1 MSSEIIK
8 LIENQKK
15 IPIIGKG
22 TSIDIKN
29 KFNRLVLD
37 KYSVIEITLR
47 SNEALEVSIEL
58 KKQNPNI
65 NIGFNKMFKKK
76 DNIRAFLYVTV
87 SPSA

>member
-29 KFNRLVLD
+29 KFDRLV
-37 KYSVIEITLR
+37 
-47 SNEALEVSIEL
+47 
-58 KKQNPNI
+58 
-65 NIGFNKMFKKK
+65 
-76 DNIRAFLYVTV
+76 IRQIQCN
-87 SPSA
+87 